1 MDKLCLYETDSEGDD
16 PIAKSDSSSSSSS
29 SDQPN
34 ESNNQVN
41 MDQQIEKMR
50 QEEPIEMVQNPIDE
64 ILAPIEQQMDS
75 NFHAAY
81 HGNHIAAS
89 QYAPTGL
96 IPQPIMMQE
105 HY

>member
-16 PIAKSDSSSSSSS
+16 PIEKSDSSSSSSS

-50 QEEPIEMVQNPIDE
+50 QEEPIQMIQNPIDE

-81 HGNHIAAS
+81 HGNHIAS
-89 QYAPTGL
+89 QYLPTGQ
-96 IPQPIMMQE
+96 IHQPLMMQE